1 MLALVKVCPAIP
13 LRLHAGVSSIFQP
26 RFCSGLL
33 FCPHRFGLKSPTPK
47 HLPSP
52 KEGPGGEYRRSNTLT
67 SHVTL
72 HGFALTGGLI
82 EDMKLAVL
90 P

>member
-1 MLALVKVCPAIP
+1 MLASQVFFNHVSAQAYFSVHN
-13 LRLHAGVSSIFQP
+13 RL
-26 RFCSGLL
+26 
-33 FCPHRFGLKSPTPK
+33 GLKSPTPK